1 MTPFSLGRARPAAGI
16 PTAAAALALC
26 AVLGMGLTL
35 GLGSTAV
42 TAQTATGT
50 PAAPNAAKPPAK
62 PAATPAAKPGAPG
75 AQVGAN
81 ANANAN
87 APIPEAAIRKVL
99 QERISQ
105 LAKIDE
111 ISRTPIPGLYEV
123 RYAGTELLYTDAT
136 GEHILVGGSMIETR
150 TRTDLTEARMEKLL
164 AVDFGKLP
172 LRDAIAIKQGTG
184 VRKVAVFV
192 DPNCGYCKRF
202 ERDLSEIKDVTVYTF
217 LLPILGPDS
226 TAKTRDIWCAKDNA
240 KVWRSFMIDGVPP
253 PAASEKCDVAA
264 IDRNLAFGRTH
275 KINGTPAVLFEDG
288 TRKPGALPPEML
300 ERLLA
305 TATAARKR

>member
-1 MTPFSLGRARPAAGI
+1 MTSLSLRGALLVVRPSSAAARLVWRLALSLGLSLGLLVGTASAQTAASTK
-16 PTAAAALALC
+16 PLPKAAKPSAAAAD
-26 AVLGMGLTL
+26 
-35 GLGSTAV
+35 
-42 TAQTATGT
+42 
-50 PAAPNAAKPPAK
+50 
-62 PAATPAAKPGAPG
+62 
-75 AQVGAN
+75 
-81 ANANAN
+81 AN

-150 TRTDLTEARMEKLL
+150 TRTDLTEARLEKLL

-172 LRDAIAIKQGTG
+172 LRDAIAIKQGSG

-202 ERDLSEIKDVTVYTF
+202 ERDLSEIKDLTVYTF

-226 TAKTRDIWCAKDNA
+226 TAKSRDIWCAKDNA
-240 KVWRSFMIDGVPP
+240 KVWRSFMLEGVAP
-253 PAASEKCDVAA
+253 PAANEKCDVAA
-264 IDRNLAFGRTH
+264 IDRNLQFGRAH
-275 KINGTPAVLFEDG
+275 KINGTPAVIFEDG

>member
-1 MTPFSLGRARPAAGI
+1 MNSNLLRGYPPAAR
-16 PTAAAALALC
+16 TALAAAAAAWGLCLA
-26 AVLGMGLTL
+26 L
-35 GLGSTAV
+35 GLGSLAGSAG
-42 TAQTATGT
+42 AQAAGSAN
-50 PAAPNAAKPPAK
+50 AAPKPTKPRAEAA
-62 PAATPAAKPGAPG
+62 GAG
-75 AQVGAN
+75 E
-81 ANANAN
+81 
-87 APIPEAAIRKVL
+87 PIPEAAIRKVL
-99 QERISQ
+99 AERLPQQ

-136 GEHILVGGSMIETR
+136 GDHIVVGGSIIETR
-150 TRTDLTEARMEKLL
+150 SRTDLTEARMEKLL

-172 LRDAIAIKQGTG
+172 LRDAIAIKQGSG

-202 ERDLSEIKDVTVYTF
+202 ERDLSEVKDLTVYTF

-226 TAKTRDIWCAKDNA
+226 TAKSRDIWCAKDGS
-240 KVWRSFMIDGVPP
+240 KVWRAWMLEGVTPP
-253 PAASEKCDVAA
+253 PAGEKCDATA
-264 IDRNLAFGRTH
+264 LERNVQFGRAH